1 MGFLS
6 NLLGAAVKTALLPV
20 GVAKDIVDVTMGEDA
35 DATKD
40 LLEDVGEDLEDAGDD
55 LAEGNFL

>member
-6 NLLGAAVKTALLPV
+6 NMFGAAVKTALLPV
-20 GVAKDIVDVTMGEDA
+20 GIAKDIVNVTMGEEA

-40 LLEDVGEDLEDAGDD
+40 LLEDACEDIEDAGDD
-55 LAEGNFL
+55 LAEGDLL